1 MRISSV
7 FLAAALALAP
17 ALPVWAADKAV
28 EKAAL
33 AISARSALILDGRG
47 KVIYERN
54 ANKKLPNA
62 STTKVL
68 TALAVIDAAALEDVV
83 TVSNT
88 AAKAPPSRLGFKAGE
103 RYTVL
108 ELLYALLLESAN
120 DAAVA
125 LAEHVAGSQE
135 RFAKVLNQK
144 ARSMGALNTHFVTPN
159 GLHAEGHYTTARD
172 LAVIMRTA
180 MQNPIF
186 VAIAQT
192 HTVDLVWPGNHA
204 AHRVVNHNKLL
215 GAYTTP
221 VLGKTGFTN
230 PAGRCYVGATQ
241 DSLLTVVMLGSR
253 NLWRDARRLFD
264 YGMRASSAV
273 PAAHSQQS
281 GDPVKAEA
289 TGG

>member
-7 FLAAALALAP
+7 ILAAALTVGP
-17 ALPVWAADKAV
+17 ALPGWAASK
-28 EKAAL
+28 EAL
-33 AISARSALILDGRG
+33 AISARSALIVDGQG
-47 KVIYERN
+47 KILYERN
-54 ANKKLPNA
+54 ANQRLPNA

-68 TALAVIDAAALEDVV
+68 TALAVIEHAALEDVV
-83 TVSNT
+83 TVSQT

-135 RFAKVLNQK
+135 RFSKVLNQK

-159 GLHAEGHYTTARD
+159 GLHADGHYTTARD

-180 MQNPIF
+180 MQSPIF

-192 HTVDLVWPGNHA
+192 HTVDLVWPGNHQS
-204 AHRVVNHNKLL
+204 HRVVNHNKLL
-215 GAYTTP
+215 GTYATP

-241 DSLLTVVMLGSR
+241 DSLLTVSMLGSR
-253 NLWRDARRLFD
+253 NLWRDVRRLFD
-264 YGMRASSAV
+264 YGLRATTNPTVHSRQ
-273 PAAHSQQS
+273 PA
-281 GDPVKAEA
+281 GPDKPDDN
-289 TGG
+289 GG